1 MSSCSVTPIQGGP
14 GCHHFRA
21 GDLLTPRGGAV
32 YLLNET
38 AILLSRRRSMSA
50 STSKDNDASAASAKP
65 AGHPDHGPSG
75 VNQEAVRRL
84 KNIGGQVD
92 GIRRMV
98 EDEKYCIDILTQVS
112 AVRAALNSVG
122 LVILKRHIEHCV
134 TDAIESGGEN
144 KQQVIDELMSVF
156 ARGDI

>member
-1 MSSCSVTPIQGGP
+1 MNS
-14 GCHHFRA
+14 
-21 GDLLTPRGGAV
+21 
-32 YLLNET
+32 
-38 AILLSRRRSMSA
+38 SMSE
-50 STSKDNDASAASAKP
+50 ASAASAVP
-65 AGHPDHGPSG
+65 AAMAGSPEHGPSG
-75 VNQEAVRRL
+75 VNLEAVRRL
-84 KNIGGQVD
+84 KNIAGQVN

-144 KQQVIDELMSVF
+144 KQQVIDELMAVF